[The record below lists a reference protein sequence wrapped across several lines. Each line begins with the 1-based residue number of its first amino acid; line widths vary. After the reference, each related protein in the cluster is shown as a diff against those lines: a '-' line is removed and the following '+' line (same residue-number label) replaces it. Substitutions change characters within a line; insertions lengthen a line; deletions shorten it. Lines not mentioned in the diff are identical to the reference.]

1 MERAAVVSSVLLG
14 FILVATA
21 GLAQAEAREPVGTA
35 GGEIAASEMRG
46 EEMPFPVGWV
56 PEAELP
62 GFPHEIEG
70 PAETGALPEAATP
83 GTDLGGTEH
92 PFPVGWE
99 PE

>member
-1 MERAAVVSSVLLG
+1 MERAGVVSSVLLG
-14 FILVATA
+14 IILAATA

-56 PEAELP
+56 PEAELR
-62 GFPHEIEG
+62 GCTGEIVG
-70 PAETGALPEAATP
+70 PVETGALPEAATP
-83 GTDLGGTEH
+83 ESWPRGTEH
-92 PFPVGWE
+92 PFPVGWV